1 MIYQANAVLYL
12 LVGRKQPHHQ
22 VQYTVLELQLQPLT
36 GPVGED
42 LSRHPTLI
50 SRLRLGSNRS
60 DGAAYHIK
68 CLNDIGTEPHP
79 VEQPNEGVNRPLQQI
94 RIIKCD
100 QAVVHL

>member
-22 VQYTVLELQLQPLT
+22 VHYTVLELQLQPRT

-42 LSRHPTLI
+42 ISCHLTLI
-50 SRLRLGSNRS
+50 SRLRLVSNRA

-79 VEQPNEGVNRPLQQI
+79 VEQPNEGVNPPLQQI